1 MDVFLR
7 KNFINLVILEENLL
21 ILSEGI
27 IYPKNLLND
36 A

>member
-1 MDVFLR
+1 MFFR
-7 KNFINLVILEENLL
+7 KNFINLLFLEANLL